1 MQFSLSDQEEDRES
15 ITAYSGTARRAVLP
29 AELANGMVRRWAYCG
44 ADVYSPEEEASDGN
58 THDRN

>member
-1 MQFSLSDQEEDRES
+1 VGHAFGPDSPE
-15 ITAYSGTARRAVLP
+15 ARAIS
-29 AELANGMVRRWAYCG
+29 LANGMVRRWAYCG

>member
-1 MQFSLSDQEEDRES
+1 MAMTPATTETEAQGLQ
-15 ITAYSGTARRAVLP
+15 GQLP
-29 AELANGMVRRWAYCG
+29 NGMVRRWAYCG